1 MRTQAVNLPPGNPG
15 STPGESGGEESY
27 TCTCTFELLELTD
40 MSSIVHA
47 FLFIVPSSSNTTESG
62 SPSLSDA
69 AGGTTAVGGAS
80 GGSGS
85 GSDGKELDRITRSL
99 LLSSVSSSLSGNGT
113 SCVHVHVH
121 VHVCVG
127 LRFAVFSCGV
137 AFWEGGGEGGK
148 LLRIIIM
155 TLVGGSSIESVE
167 WAWR

>member
-1 MRTQAVNLPPGNPG
+1 M
-15 STPGESGGEESY
+15 
-27 TCTCTFELLELTD
+27 LELADT
-40 MSSIVHA
+40 SSVIHA

-85 GSDGKELDRITRSL
+85 GSDGTELDIITRSL

-113 SCVHVHVH
+113 SCVYMYMT

-127 LRFAVFSCGV
+127 LRFAVLSCGV
-137 AFWEGGGEGGK
+137 AYWGGEGGK
-148 LLRIIIM
+148 PLHDYDDPYQRLID
-155 TLVGGSSIESVE
+155 
-167 WAWR
+167 